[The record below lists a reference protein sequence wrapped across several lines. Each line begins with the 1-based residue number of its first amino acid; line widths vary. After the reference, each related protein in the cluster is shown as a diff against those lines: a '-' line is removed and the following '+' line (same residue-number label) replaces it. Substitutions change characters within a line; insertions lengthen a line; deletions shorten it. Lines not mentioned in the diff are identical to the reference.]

1 MLGGRQPPLFVT
13 SGGERDR
20 GGRLATAMLFPT
32 ITFAVFLVLVLAVHT
47 VLLERPTAWKASML
61 VASYI
66 FYGWW
71 DWRFLS
77 LICLS
82 TVVDFVAGRAIHAT
96 DSGRLRRLWL
106 CCSLGTNLGMLA
118 FFKYAD
124 FFVDSF
130 IDLLAGLGVEASPG
144 TLGIILPV
152 GISFYTFQT
161 MSYSIDIHRRVLEP
175 TERLLDF
182 ALFVGFFPQL
192 VAGPIVRARDFLSQ
206 LATDDRAPIE
216 TGLATKLILGGL
228 FKKMVLAD
236 VLGAELVDGIFA
248 NPGGATGLEI
258 LLAVYGYALQ
268 IYGDFSG
275 YSDIAI
281 GIALLLGFRFP
292 MNFDQPY
299 RAVSLQDF
307 WRRWHISLSSWL
319 RDYLYIGLGGS
330 RGTRARTAR
339 NIMATMLLGGL
350 WHGAGWTFVLWG
362 ALHGIGLVVERAIPG
377 LLGSKSTPIG
387 RVFRTLLTFHVVCAG
402 WVFFRAV
409 NLERA
414 IEVFSALGGSWT
426 SAPGVGLG
434 VVLLLL
440 AGLATQVVPVG
451 TADAWWERLTRLP
464 IPLQA
469 IGIIVAILVFD
480 LLSPDGVKPFLYFA
494 F

>member
-1 MLGGRQPPLFVT
+1 
-13 SGGERDR
+13 
-20 GGRLATAMLFPT
+20 MLFPT

-61 VASYI
+61 VASYV

-77 LICLS
+77 LIWLS
-82 TVVDFVAGRAIHAT
+82 TIVDFVAGRAIHAA
-96 DSGRLRRLWL
+96 DSTLLRRLWL
-106 CCSLGTNLGMLA
+106 CCSLGTNLGMLG
-118 FFKYAD
+118 FFKYAG

-130 IDLLAGLGVEASPG
+130 VDLLAGLGVEASTA

-161 MSYSIDIHRRVLEP
+161 MSYSIDIYRRVLEP
-175 TERLLDF
+175 TDRLLDF

-206 LATDDRAPIE
+206 LATNDRAPVD

-236 VLGAELVDGIFA
+236 VLGAELVDGVFA
-248 NPGGATGLEI
+248 NPGGATGLEV
-258 LLAVYGYALQ
+258 LLAVYGYAFQ

-299 RAVSLQDF
+299 RALSLQDF

-319 RDYLYIGLGGS
+319 RDYLYIGLGGNR
-330 RGTRARTAR
+330 RGPGRTAR
-339 NIMATMLLGGL
+339 NILVTMLLGGL

-362 ALHGIGLVVERAIPG
+362 AIHGIGLVVERAIPG
-377 LLGSKSTPIG
+377 LVGGKPTPV
-387 RVFRTLLTFHVVCAG
+387 RRMARTLVTFHLVCAG

-409 NLERA
+409 DLGRA
-414 IEVFSALGGSWT
+414 VEVFAGLGGSWT
-426 SAPGVGLG
+426 SAPTIGLG

-440 AGLATQVVPVG
+440 VGAATQFVPAG
-451 TADAWWERLTRLP
+451 MADAWWDRATRLP
-464 IPLQA
+464 VPLQA
-469 IGIIVAILVFD
+469 IGVIVAILVFD
-480 LLSPDGVKPFLYFA
+480 LLGPDGVKPFLYFA

>member
-1 MLGGRQPPLFVT
+1 
-13 SGGERDR
+13 
-20 GGRLATAMLFPT
+20 MLFPT
-32 ITFAVFLVLVLAVHT
+32 ITFAVFLVLVLVVHT

-61 VASYI
+61 VASYV

-77 LICLS
+77 LIWVS
-82 TVVDFVAGRAIHAT
+82 TIVDFMAGRAIHAT
-96 DSGRLRRLWL
+96 DGMRLRRLWL
-106 CCSLGTNLGMLA
+106 CCSLGTNLGMLG

-130 IDLLAGLGVEASPG
+130 VELLAGLGVEASTG

-175 TERLLDF
+175 TDRLLDF

-192 VAGPIVRARDFLSQ
+192 VAGPIVRARDFLAQ
-206 LATDDRAPIE
+206 LATDDRVPID

-236 VLGAELVDGIFA
+236 VLGAQLVDGVFA
-248 NPGGATGLEI
+248 NPGGATGLEV
-258 LLAVYGYALQ
+258 LLAVYGYAFQ

-299 RAVSLQDF
+299 RALSLQDF

-319 RDYLYIGLGGS
+319 RDYLYIGLGGNR
-330 RGTRARTAR
+330 RGRGRTAR
-339 NIMATMLLGGL
+339 NILVTMLLGGL

-362 ALHGIGLVVERAIPG
+362 AIHGIGLVVERAIPG
-377 LLGSKSTPIG
+377 LLGGKPTPV
-387 RVFRTLLTFHVVCAG
+387 RRMARTLVTFHLVCAG
-402 WVFFRAV
+402 WVFFRSV
-409 NLERA
+409 DIERA
-414 IEVFSALGGSWT
+414 FEVFAALGNSWT
-426 SAPGVGLG
+426 SAPSMNWGIAS
-434 VVLLLL
+434 VLLIGVLMQTCKTGKFDRFWNQF
-440 AGLATQVVPVG
+440 AA
-451 TADAWWERLTRLP
+451 LP
-464 IPLQA
+464 A
-469 IGIIVAILVFD
+469 IVQGVAIAVVVVGMD
-480 LLSPDGVKPFLYFA
+480 LLGPDGVAPFIYFQ